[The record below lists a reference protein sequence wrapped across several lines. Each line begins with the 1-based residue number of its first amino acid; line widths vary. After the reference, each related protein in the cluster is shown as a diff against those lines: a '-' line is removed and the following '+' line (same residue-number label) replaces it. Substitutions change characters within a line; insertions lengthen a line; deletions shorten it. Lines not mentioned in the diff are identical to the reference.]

1 MYKTLFFKNKILNI
15 YINTITQCHT
25 HYISLIYT
33 CTCICVYRYAIGY
46 CLGWVSAMEY
56 PYVISVS
63 VIYISYLMSRFES
76 MMIPNGNSGNWAQHH
91 ATAQAP
97 INAKTDPAEGQ
108 LENVFIDSAVRNRF
122 CTSSLIT
129 DPRCLSL
136 ITDAFRLLA
145 FYIFNFHNYDIIFFL
160 ICMMMMWVIWR
171 LICEHCQHHI
181 WDMFAYALVYV
192 FLYVMNCVFMC
203 LLDVWS

>member
-76 MMIPNGNSGNWAQHH
+76 MMIPNGNSAQHH

-145 FYIFNFHNYDIIFFL
+145 FYIFNFHNYDIIIFL
-160 ICMMMMWVIWR
+160 KFVWWWCEWYDDSYVNIANIIYEICLHMR
-171 LICEHCQHHI
+171 
-181 WDMFAYALVYV
+181 
-192 FLYVMNCVFMC
+192 
-203 LLDVWS
+203 

>member
-46 CLGWVSAMEY
+46 YLGWVSAMEY

-63 VIYISYLMSRFES
+63 AIYISLILCHDLNQWWFRMEIVEIERST
-76 MMIPNGNSGNWAQHH
+76 MQQHRLPS
-91 ATAQAP
+91 TQRP
-97 INAKTDPAEGQ
+97 TQ
-108 LENVFIDSAVRNRF
+108 LRDSWKMCCIDSAVRNRF

-145 FYIFNFHNYDIIFFL
+145 FYIFNFHNYDIIFF
-160 ICMMMMWVIWR
+160 
-171 LICEHCQHHI
+171 
-181 WDMFAYALVYV
+181 
-192 FLYVMNCVFMC
+192 
-203 LLDVWS
+203 

>member
-15 YINTITQCHT
+15 YINIITQCHT

-108 LENVFIDSAVRNRF
+108 LENVLHWQCCAKPFLHFITYHWSPMPITHHR
-122 CTSSLIT
+122 CIQTSCILH
-129 DPRCLSL
+129 L
-136 ITDAFRLLA
+136 
-145 FYIFNFHNYDIIFFL
+145 
-160 ICMMMMWVIWR
+160 
-171 LICEHCQHHI
+171 
-181 WDMFAYALVYV
+181 
-192 FLYVMNCVFMC
+192 
-203 LLDVWS
+203 